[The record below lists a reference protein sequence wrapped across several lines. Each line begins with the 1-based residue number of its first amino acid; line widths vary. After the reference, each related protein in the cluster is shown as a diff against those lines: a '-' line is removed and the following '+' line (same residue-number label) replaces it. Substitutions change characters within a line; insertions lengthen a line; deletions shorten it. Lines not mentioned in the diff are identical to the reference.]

1 MRTFQA
7 LDNPKFRTVWTGM
20 IVSQTGAWMQST
32 ALSFLVFQ
40 LTGSALQTSLVLC
53 FTTLPTLLFSI
64 VGGAIADRAE
74 PRRIV
79 IAMQAVFMINAL
91 LLATLAFSGLI
102 RVWQIYA
109 IAFTNGLAFA
119 FDSPSRQAMLP
130 QLIDKR
136 HIRNAIA
143 LNAAAFNGSRM
154 IGPAFA
160 GFIYRSI
167 GPAWCFLANGFSF
180 LAMLVPL
187 ARLRL
192 DASRD
197 REIVPMLTQISSGI
211 GYVRSH
217 AVVRPL
223 LELVAIFGVFA
234 FPWGVLMPAFTVK
247 VLGLGAAE
255 NGLLY
260 GAYGAGSTIGALTV
274 ASLQRV
280 RRPGLLTF
288 VFVAISACVLV
299 ASSLPRS
306 LPMAML
312 GIAVTGFFLV
322 ATMSSTNGFIQ
333 SQLEDA
339 YRGRVMSLHT
349 MATMGTGPIGSVIAG
364 ALADRYGVPASIA
377 LNGALLFL
385 VGGIQFFRARRV
397 IGHDDRA
404 RPREA

>member
-1 MRTFQA
+1 LRTFRA
-7 LDNPKFRTVWTGM
+7 LENPKFRSVWSGM
-20 IVSQTGAWMQST
+20 LISQTGAWMQST

-40 LTGSALQTSLVLC
+40 LTGSALQTSLVMF
-53 FTTLPTLLFSI
+53 FTTLPTLLFS
-64 VGGAIADRAE
+64 VFGGAIADRAD

-79 IAMQAVFMINAL
+79 IAMQTLFMANAF
-91 LLATLAFSGLI
+91 LLAALTFSGAI

-109 IAFTNGLAFA
+109 VAFTNGVAFA

-130 QLIDKR
+130 LLIERRD
-136 HIRNAIA
+136 IRNAIA

-154 IGPAFA
+154 IGPAIA
-160 GFIYRSI
+160 GLIYRSI
-167 GPAWCFLANGFSF
+167 GPAWCFLANGVSF
-180 LAMLVPL
+180 LGMLVPL
-187 ARLRL
+187 SRLRL
-192 DASRD
+192 DRPAD
-197 REIVPMLTQISSGI
+197 REAMPVLAQITGGL

-217 AVVRPL
+217 TMVRPL
-223 LELVAIFGVFA
+223 LELVAIFGIFA

-260 GAYGAGSTIGALTV
+260 GAYGAGSTLGALVV

-280 RRPGLLTF
+280 RRPGRVIFGL
-288 VFVAISACVLV
+288 VVVSAAVLA
-299 ASSLPRS
+299 ASALPRS
-306 LPMAML
+306 LPAAMA
-312 GIAVTGFFLV
+312 GIGVTGFFLV

-333 SQLEDA
+333 SQVDDA

-385 VGGIQFFRARRV
+385 FSVVQFFRARTVVR
-397 IGHDDRA
+397 HDERA
-404 RPREA
+404 RARDR